1 MQKSAAE
8 ARNKN
13 RSGLC
18 FDYQPS
24 AREVTKTAPKKAVA
38 AKGGAAKK
46 EAKPVEKAVS
56 SEKPGLMELEF
67 GKGGRGVSIELSFK
81 FGRCIDTTKKTCVI
95 FYGWF
100 FVQYPENQRW
110 EVCGWLEDHVCVLF
124 KWHLGQM
131 FCLTPHKINGWNAKI

>member
-24 AREVTKTAPKKAVA
+24 AREVTKTAPKKAAVT
-38 AKGGAAKK
+38 KGGAAKK
-46 EAKPVEKAVS
+46 EAKAVEKAVS

-67 GKGGRGVSIELSFK
+67 GEGREG
-81 FGRCIDTTKKTCVI
+81 
-95 FYGWF
+95 
-100 FVQYPENQRW
+100 
-110 EVCGWLEDHVCVLF
+110 
-124 KWHLGQM
+124 
-131 FCLTPHKINGWNAKI
+131 CLN

>member
-1 MQKSAAE
+1 MDPPKILYQKKNAKLTNQAFGRPGYINQKPSQPPEEMQKSAAE

-24 AREVTKTAPKKAVA
+24 AREVTKTAPKKAAVT
-38 AKGGAAKK
+38 KGGAAKK

-67 GKGGRGVSIELSFK
+67 GEGREG
-81 FGRCIDTTKKTCVI
+81 
-95 FYGWF
+95 
-100 FVQYPENQRW
+100 
-110 EVCGWLEDHVCVLF
+110 
-124 KWHLGQM
+124 
-131 FCLTPHKINGWNAKI
+131 CLN

>member
-24 AREVTKTAPKKAVA
+24 AREVTKTAPKKGAA

-67 GKGGRGVSIELSFK
+67 GKGGRGVSIELLFK
-81 FGRCIDTTKKTCVI
+81 FGRCIDTTKKHA
-95 FYGWF
+95 WF
-100 FVQYPENQRW
+100 FMVDFLFNPLKTNVARFAD
-110 EVCGWLEDHVCVLF
+110 GWKIMFV
-124 KWHLGQM
+124 
-131 FCLTPHKINGWNAKI
+131 FCLHGIWRSDVLPHTQQN

>member
-24 AREVTKTAPKKAVA
+24 AREVTKTAPKKGGGA

-46 EAKPVEKAVS
+46 EAKAVEKAVS
-56 SEKPGLMELEF
+56 SEKPGYMELEF
-67 GKGGRGVSIELSFK
+67 GEGREGCVSIELSFK
-81 FGRCIDTTKKTCVI
+81 FGRCIDTTKK
-95 FYGWF
+95 
-100 FVQYPENQRW
+100 
-110 EVCGWLEDHVCVLF
+110 H
-124 KWHLGQM
+124 
-131 FCLTPHKINGWNAKI
+131 A

>member
-24 AREVTKTAPKKAVA
+24 AREVTKTAPKKAAVT
-38 AKGGAAKK
+38 KGGAAKK

-67 GKGGRGVSIELSFK
+67 GEGREGCVSIELSFK
-81 FGRCIDTTKKTCVI
+81 FGRCILIQQKNMRDIHAWT
-95 FYGWF
+95 F
-100 FVQYPENQRW
+100 QR
-110 EVCGWLEDHVCVLF
+110 VPNGF
-124 KWHLGQM
+124 KGCQ
-131 FCLTPHKINGWNAKI
+131 LTIP

>member
-24 AREVTKTAPKKAVA
+24 AREVTKTAPKKAAA

-67 GKGGRGVSIELSFK
+67 GKGREG
-81 FGRCIDTTKKTCVI
+81 
-95 FYGWF
+95 
-100 FVQYPENQRW
+100 
-110 EVCGWLEDHVCVLF
+110 
-124 KWHLGQM
+124 
-131 FCLTPHKINGWNAKI
+131 CLN